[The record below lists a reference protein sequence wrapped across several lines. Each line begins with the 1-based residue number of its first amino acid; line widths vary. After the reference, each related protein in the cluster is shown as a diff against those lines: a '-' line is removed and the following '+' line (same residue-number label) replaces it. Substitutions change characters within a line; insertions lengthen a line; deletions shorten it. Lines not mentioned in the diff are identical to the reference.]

1 MGSDSLETATFSCSS
16 SISELSAKLSIEFGL
31 ESSSDTRS
39 ISILCGIATVRSPE
53 KQVEKG
59 QKLQNQFGKIKQNM
73 YHSVS
78 TDTITDTKTAF
89 QRENSSYA
97 PSIVWSIFSCHKNR
111 YRLTLAKIACLE
123 SVWNN

>member
-1 MGSDSLETATFSCSS
+1 MGRDSLETATFSCSS

-59 QKLQNQFGKIKQNM
+59 QNPFLKLPPKIHMNVHTNLINKVLYTLLIQ
-73 YHSVS
+73 YTV
-78 TDTITDTKTAF
+78 
-89 QRENSSYA
+89 QRR
-97 PSIVWSIFSCHKNR
+97 NR
-111 YRLTLAKIACLE
+111 VII
-123 SVWNN
+123 